1 MEEIM
6 NDIAIKPR
14 SVRKLINEGKI
25 EIKDLVNYAIS
36 SQNPDYILN
45 MALFTNSIRLASE
58 LIKIG
63 NLDYLLILAKDENTS
78 NKIRMFILGA
88 LIASNNP
95 RCIFWAAKHIV
106 ASNKK
111 LSNFLEQFEDIIG
124 LDYIKCIHIND
135 SKNEVNSHKD
145 RHANIGFG
153 TLGFDTIYKIVHA
166 LIELRDDMYMFLA
179 HRDIVGGP
187 DEEIK
192 FALEEMQTPYKV
204 REDDAKRIYKPAFK
218 SLKKVS

>member
-14 SVRKLINEGKI
+14 TIRRLVNEGKI

-111 LSNFLEQFEDIIG
+111 LSNFLEQFEDAIIATKNPR
-124 LDYIKCIHIND
+124 YIYKFAL
-135 SKNEVNSHKD
+135 EVNGADVNKL
-145 RHANIGFG
+145 I
-153 TLGFDTIYKIVHA
+153 HA